1 MELPLGFQWI
11 VPDDSQQSVI
21 AFLRK
26 DTAGKQILVVCN
38 FNPVLREGYTLGA
51 PVTGTYKEVLN
62 SDDAAFGGSGAVHNK
77 PVRTHKKP
85 MHGFEQ
91 SITITLPP
99 MSTLYFE
106 VPTKRTAKTAADKA
120 KKPGKKTA
128 AKKTTKAAPAEKA
141 VKKPGRKPKAAEA
154 PAETPVKKPTRKA
167 KAEPEPAAEE
177 APKKRGRK
185 PKAAKE

>member
-1 MELPLGFQWI
+1 MRIIAGECRGR
-11 VPDDSQQSVI
+11 VI
-21 AFLRK
+21 KAPKGDGTRPTTDRVREACASMVMSAFDFDLDEVR
-26 DTAGKQILVVCN
+26 
-38 FNPVLREGYTLGA
+38 VL
-51 PVTGTYKEVLN
+51 
-62 SDDAAFGGSGAVHNK
+62 DAFGGSGAVHNK

-120 KKPGKKTA
+120 KKPGKKT
-128 AKKTTKAAPAEKA
+128 TKAAPAEKA
-141 VKKPGRKPKAAEA
+141 VKKPGRKPKAAPEAPTEKDAKKPGRKPKAAEA
-154 PAETPVKKPTRKA
+154 PAEKPVKKPTRKA

-177 APKKRGRK
+177 APQKRGRK

>member
-1 MELPLGFQWI
+1 M
-11 VPDDSQQSVI
+11 
-21 AFLRK
+21 A
-26 DTAGKQILVVCN
+26 
-38 FNPVLREGYTLGA
+38 
-51 PVTGTYKEVLN
+51 GTYKEVLN

-120 KKPGKKTA
+120 KKPGKKT
-128 AKKTTKAAPAEKA
+128 TKAAPAEKA

-154 PAETPVKKPTRKA
+154 PAEKPVKKPTRKA

>member
-1 MELPLGFQWI
+1 M
-11 VPDDSQQSVI
+11 
-21 AFLRK
+21 
-26 DTAGKQILVVCN
+26 
-38 FNPVLREGYTLGA
+38 GA

-120 KKPGKKTA
+120 KKPGKKT
-128 AKKTTKAAPAEKA
+128 TKAAPAEKA
-141 VKKPGRKPKAAEA
+141 VKKPGRKPK
-154 PAETPVKKPTRKA
+154 PVKKPTRKA

-177 APKKRGRK
+177 APQKRGRK